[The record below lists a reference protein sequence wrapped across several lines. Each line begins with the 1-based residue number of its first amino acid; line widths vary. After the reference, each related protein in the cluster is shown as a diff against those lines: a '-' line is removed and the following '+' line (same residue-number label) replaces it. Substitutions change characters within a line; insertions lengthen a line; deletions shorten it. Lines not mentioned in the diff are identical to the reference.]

1 MKKRIKKGFTLLELI
16 VVMAIFSILM
26 VAVMALTGPVQRL
39 FQKTAMSEKT
49 YSYANNIQ
57 LYLQGKL
64 EYAEDVYVCTSDKI
78 DFNGVNGVDDED
90 LAKLVEKFRSDHFI
104 NTVTYDGNKANYMQG
119 NIHVIKL
126 CNSDTKLKSGEEVP
140 KGQIV
145 HRVYP
150 FNSKESST
158 ISETSAF
165 TEAADLNKAYFSAT
179 DSAYNYNY
187 ALGSSNLEVVKMPP
201 DSDLDDAAKSK
212 IDRDV
217 VYRALDK
224 DIKDEENGLSVTTLA
239 VSIVLDKKTSGSVD
253 IPAFGSQKA
262 CRAFASPVA
271 VQIAN
276 LPLTNITVRE
286 KHAISPRGVRRPK
299 MDSEGG
305 TVELQ
310 EEGKIGYA
318 VDCDNYVSTTF
329 DFNNDIYFVYAYTDE
344 MR

>member
-1 MKKRIKKGFTLLELI
+1 MKKRIKKGFTLVELI

-39 FQKTAMSEKT
+39 FQKTALAEKT

-64 EYAEDVYVCTSDKI
+64 EYAEDVYVGTTDKL

-90 LAKLVEKFRSDHFI
+90 IAKLVETFRKEHFE
-104 NTVTYDGNKANYMQG
+104 NTVTYDGNKANYMKG

-140 KGQIV
+140 RGQII
-145 HRVYP
+145 HRVYGFTSNIP
-150 FNSKESST
+150 ISST
-158 ISETSAF
+158 SAYTET
-165 TEAADLNKAYFSAT
+165 ADLNKAFFDAV
-179 DSAYNYNY
+179 DSVYNYNY
-187 ALGSSNLEVVKMPP
+187 ALGSSNLKVVKMPP
-201 DSDLDDAAKSK
+201 DSDLDDAAKAK

-224 DIKDEENGLSVTTLA
+224 DIEDSPTGISATTLA
-239 VSIVLDKKTSGSVD
+239 VSIVLDKKDTGSID

-262 CRAFASPVA
+262 CRAFASPVS

-276 LPLTNITVRE
+276 LPLTNIAIRE
-286 KHAISPRGVRRPK
+286 NHSSSPKGVKRP
-299 MDSEGG
+299 MMEAEGDP
-305 TVELQ
+305 VKLQ
-310 EEGKIGYA
+310 GDGAVGYA
-318 VDCDNYVSTTF
+318 VSCDKYASSTF
-329 DFNNDIYFVYAYTDE
+329 DFQNDIYFVYAYTDE
-344 MR
+344 MY